1 MSMVSERPWS
11 NFILVSEIIFRYLDT
26 HNAISTF
33 AGHKIVSNLCSGLI
47 SSKLG
52 NNAFNLPRKQFLF
65 NKKVLHSKIAC
76 FSSSILLLEQYLQSL
91 EVTGVTGLV
100 YLPDSIPKFG
110 TALTLYRVSQARC
123 DLLCMFEIYGS
134 WVKELLSVL

>member
-47 SSKLG
+47 SSKFEVGRSDIDVHTYISGIGRGIL
-52 NNAFNLPRKQFLF
+52 RK
-65 NKKVLHSKIAC
+65 NPAKIIAN
-76 FSSSILLLEQYLQSL
+76 SIFFVEKM
-91 EVTGVTGLV
+91 G
-100 YLPDSIPKFG
+100 
-110 TALTLYRVSQARC
+110 
-123 DLLCMFEIYGS
+123 
-134 WVKELLSVL
+134 